1 MLELRSAEL
10 ERRLEAV
17 QEPARP
23 VELAPAA
30 PPPPDPEPEASARA
44 ALAAAVATVKELR
57 IELDE
62 QRQRVR
68 RSELLRAADEVALAT
83 LRADQGRLAELERA
97 LADARSA
104 RDQAAEQVAL
114 AQQRAAHDAA
124 AVRSVADAARRD
136 LEDRLSAERTARAEA
151 GERLAEARAARAEA
165 DAQLA
170 AEQAAHAGARDQ
182 LAVREAELAA
192 IGEELAGVRAELA
205 AVRSDAAARADELQQ
220 RLAALEL
227 TLAAE
232 RAAHAV
238 AATELETARSAL
250 AVAEA
255 ARRAESVARA
265 TLEEELDRERLVRI
279 TLADALDAARD
290 DSEAALATAGT
301 EAEQARGEASA
312 AFGEASA
319 ARSQAQRLEIE
330 LAVARDA
337 LAAARARIETLEA
350 EVAATAPA
358 VPPPGDGD
366 LARRAAEQAAA
377 AAAAPAADHSGAQLA
392 ADLDTA
398 AAALRA
404 RAAAPA
410 APPPGAVVAS
420 PPGTVP
426 AASPPRAVA
435 ASPPGTVPAASA
447 QRTYPWLR
455 GALVRLAHDDPA
467 AATRLLLGLVPAQ
480 RALITA
486 PLEYDL
492 CIRGHGLYAVSVTA
506 EGAQVRPIELPRPR
520 AVAAFC
526 VTADVVC
533 LAEVLAG
540 VEKRMGRWVGSVRLR
555 GRGRRARALRD
566 ALVRAD
572 LGLAAAA
579 RAGADLEPDLVFG
592 AFAYA
597 IDPAWTRGHRFTVAQ
612 EIADPE
618 PARWHIAV
626 RDGARV
632 TVDRRPPPEPPD
644 AVVSMSRATFAQLLR
659 ADPPANGERPQVRG
673 DRAAVATLKAW
684 TDRAQGR

>member
-1 MLELRSAEL
+1 M
-10 ERRLEAV
+10 
-17 QEPARP
+17 
-23 VELAPAA
+23 
-30 PPPPDPEPEASARA
+30 
-44 ALAAAVATVKELR
+44 
-57 IELDE
+57 
-62 QRQRVR
+62 
-68 RSELLRAADEVALAT
+68 
-83 LRADQGRLAELERA
+83 
-97 LADARSA
+97 
-104 RDQAAEQVAL
+104 
-114 AQQRAAHDAA
+114 
-124 AVRSVADAARRD
+124 
-136 LEDRLSAERTARAEA
+136 
-151 GERLAEARAARAEA
+151 
-165 DAQLA
+165 
-170 AEQAAHAGARDQ
+170 
-182 LAVREAELAA
+182 
-192 IGEELAGVRAELA
+192 
-205 AVRSDAAARADELQQ
+205 
-220 RLAALEL
+220 
-227 TLAAE
+227 
-232 RAAHAV
+232 
-238 AATELETARSAL
+238 
-250 AVAEA
+250 
-255 ARRAESVARA
+255 
-265 TLEEELDRERLVRI
+265 
-279 TLADALDAARD
+279 
-290 DSEAALATAGT
+290 
-301 EAEQARGEASA
+301 
-312 AFGEASA
+312 
-319 ARSQAQRLEIE
+319 
-330 LAVARDA
+330 
-337 LAAARARIETLEA
+337 
-350 EVAATAPA
+350 
-358 VPPPGDGD
+358 
-366 LARRAAEQAAA
+366 
-377 AAAAPAADHSGAQLA
+377 
-392 ADLDTA
+392 
-398 AAALRA
+398 
-404 RAAAPA
+404 
-410 APPPGAVVAS
+410 
-420 PPGTVP
+420 
-426 AASPPRAVA
+426 
-435 ASPPGTVPAASA
+435 
-447 QRTYPWLR
+447 
-455 GALVRLAHDDPA
+455 RLAHDDPA